1 MTSKAM
7 SEYEKRAYAKLTASP
22 DDSRSLVP
30 LWAREKAAQLG
41 ASVRSGVSKIP
52 GNEAVAAAYTK
63 AATGLMDFT
72 SGNGVKSV
80 SLKGSI
86 KRHQQA
92 GHDVESG
99 DDFRRLDLR
108 SCDELL
114 PRRKRVHEISAIAE
128 GAASSLLITGATVSS
143 TVSGGATAA
152 VVVGTVAADS
162 VVVLAGIG
170 RIVGEVAI
178 TYGYDPTLPE
188 EEVFA
193 AQVIGL
199 GMAVGSGAK
208 TAALAS
214 LSRLT
219 QDMMRR
225 ATWTRL
231 NQHVLVEIVN
241 RAFGSLGL
249 KLTQKKL
256 AQIVPVAGVVISAGV
271 NLQLVQRMHA
281 AAMHAYRL
289 RFLTEK
295 YDLDGS
301 NSFDEELF
309 ATSRDEQEDVLDVEV
324 MLADAVEENRASIEE
339 PRSQPQ
345 SHSIERTPSD
355 TSETEQS

>member
-1 MTSKAM
+1 M
-7 SEYEKRAYAKLTASP
+7 SNYEQRAYALLSAPP
-22 DDSRSLVP
+22 DGSRSLVP
-30 LWAREKAAQLG
+30 QWAREKAAQIG

-52 GNEAVAAAYTK
+52 GNEAVADAYAK

-80 SLKGSI
+80 SLKASI
-86 KRHQQA
+86 RRHQRA
-92 GHDVESG
+92 GHDVRSSE
-99 DDFRRLDLR
+99 DFLRLDLR
-108 SCDELL
+108 DCDEMV
-114 PRRKRVHEISAIAE
+114 PRRKRVHEISAVAE

-152 VVVGTVAADS
+152 VMVGTVAVDS

-178 TYGYDPTLPE
+178 SYGYDPRLPE

-225 ATWTRL
+225 ATWTQL
-231 NQHVLVEIVN
+231 NQHLLVEIVN
-241 RAFGSLGL
+241 RAFASLGL

-256 AQIVPVAGVVISAGV
+256 AQIVPVAGIAISAGV

-281 AAMHAYRL
+281 AAMDAYRL

-295 YDLDGS
+295 YALDGPS
-301 NSFDEELF
+301 SFDDLLVTTPEE
-309 ATSRDEQEDVLDVEV
+309 REDVLDLEV
-324 MLADAVEENRASIEE
+324 MLAEAVEENRAAVTDG
-339 PRSQPQ
+339 PQ
-345 SHSIERTPSD
+345 TDEAASAPDQDRKGITG
-355 TSETEQS
+355 

>member
-1 MTSKAM
+1 MTSKVM
-7 SEYEKRAYAKLTASP
+7 SGYEQRAYAALTSAP

-30 LWAREKAAQLG
+30 QWAREKAAQIG

-52 GNEAVAAAYTK
+52 GNEAVAEAYARAA
-63 AATGLMDFT
+63 AGLMDFT

-92 GHDVESG
+92 GHDVKSG
-99 DDFRRLDLR
+99 EDFLRLDLR
-108 SCDELL
+108 ACDEML
-114 PRRKRVHEISAIAE
+114 PRRKRVHEISAVAE
-128 GAASSLLITGATVSS
+128 GAASSLVITGATVSS

-162 VVVLAGIG
+162 VIVLAGIG

-178 TYGYDPTLPE
+178 SYGYDPSLPE

-225 ATWTRL
+225 ATWTQL
-231 NQHVLVEIVN
+231 NQHLLVEIVN
-241 RAFGSLGL
+241 RAFASLGL

-295 YDLDGS
+295 YALDGS
-301 NSFDEELF
+301 NSFEEELF
-309 ATSRDEQEDVLDVEV
+309 ATTVEEREDVLNVEA
-324 MLADAVEENRASIEE
+324 MLAEVVEENRPAVVGGEHANEEE
-339 PRSQPQ
+339 PDADRN
-345 SHSIERTPSD
+345 RTGA
-355 TSETEQS
+355 TS